1 MFNVNKMSLPL
12 LKLFISD
19 KNFLQITVV
28 RYLRGKPP
36 GVAKSLKQRLEEMNY
51 KDPALHYKVDIGFP
65 RLKPSRS
72 QELKERIAILRASRS
87 TPELERLSRTKQLE
101 VSLKEVK
108 EQWLKTAGPFHI
120 RRVAE
125 HYGVYDDLFG
135 DAYFIPRVM
144 LDVHYKLTDDSYL
157 PVNRGNVI
165 KPSEAEAVPEVAYVS
180 EPNSLWTLILTNPDG
195 HLTENDAEYVHWFVG
210 NIPGN
215 DISQGEVVWSY
226 LRPFP
231 PRGTGYH
238 RFVFILYKQD
248 KRMDYTQLKKEG
260 PCLQL
265 EERTFRTLD
274 FYRERQ
280 EDITPAGLAFFQ
292 SDWDMS
298 VSDFFHNT
306 LNMEEP
312 IYEYDFPEPYIRPQ
326 KWFPLRQPFNLYMD
340 KYRDPKQV
348 TKEYLMKKLKKVH
361 PFKKPDPPPMFPNA
375 FHIDNRRVP
384 SWLKVEMK
392 KDRLGWGRINDV

>member
-1 MFNVNKMSLPL
+1 MFKLNKMSLPV

-19 KNFLQITVV
+19 KHFVQITLV
-28 RYLRGKPP
+28 RNLRGKPP

-51 KDPALHYKVDIGFP
+51 KDPALHFKVDIGFP
-65 RLKPSRS
+65 RPKPSRS

-87 TPELERLSRTKQLE
+87 NPEIERLSRTKQLE
-101 VSLKEVK
+101 VSLKDVRE
-108 EQWLKTAGPFHI
+108 EWLKTAGPFHI

-135 DAYFIPRVM
+135 DAYFIPRVK
-144 LDVHYKLTDDSYL
+144 LDVHYKLTDDSHL
-157 PVNRGNVI
+157 PVHRGNVI
-165 KPSEAEAVPEVAYVS
+165 KPSEVETVPEVTYVS

-195 HLTENDAEYVHWFVG
+195 HLTQKDAEYVHWFVG

-226 LRPFP
+226 LQPFP
-231 PRGTGYH
+231 PRGTGFH
-238 RFVFILYKQD
+238 RLVFILYKQE

-265 EERTFRTLD
+265 EERTFQTLD

-280 EDITPAGLAFFQ
+280 DDITPAGLAFFQ

-298 VSDFFHNT
+298 VTDFFHNT

-326 KWFPLRQPFNLYMD
+326 TWFPLKQPFNLYMD
-340 KYRDPKQV
+340 KYRDPQQV

-375 FHIDNRRVP
+375 FRIENRRVP
-384 SWLKVEMK
+384 SWLRVEMK